1 MVLYPPRAIPDALV
15 EADPTEAKVKAAVS
29 PLPPSS
35 STNGAA
41 ESPIGDPERTAIT
54 TGTSNTHRE
63 YPRSYGHLG
72 YNYDLVIGGTLS
84 SSKQAKRP
92 AQERGMKRKAQLQDK

>member
-1 MVLYPPRAIPDALV
+1 MIPGLWML
-15 EADPTEAKVKAAVS
+15 S
-29 PLPPSS
+29 GRRS
-35 STNGAA
+35 
-41 ESPIGDPERTAIT
+41 I
-54 TGTSNTHRE
+54 GTSNTHRE

-92 AQERGMKRKAQLQDK
+92 AQERGMKRKEQLQDK

>member
-1 MVLYPPRAIPDALV
+1 MD
-15 EADPTEAKVKAAVS
+15 
-29 PLPPSS
+29 
-35 STNGAA
+35 

-54 TGTSNTHRE
+54 TGTSKTHRE

-72 YNYDLVIGGTLS
+72 YNYGLVIGGTLS

-92 AQERGMKRKAQLQDK
+92 AQERGMKRKK